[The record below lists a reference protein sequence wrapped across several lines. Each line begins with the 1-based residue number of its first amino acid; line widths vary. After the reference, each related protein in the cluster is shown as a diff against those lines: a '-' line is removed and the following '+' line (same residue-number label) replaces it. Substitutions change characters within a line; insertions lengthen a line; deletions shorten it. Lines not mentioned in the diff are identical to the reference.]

1 MGLGEA
7 VPETII
13 DRERRNGGDG
23 RTQGKTKFLGITRS
37 SSEMSCA
44 CRRSTNVEHLR
55 NRGFQVMKLK
65 ILGSILAGLML
76 IAGSAQA
83 AVLSLD
89 TTNSIAGNLDANF
102 TSSASGGLAS
112 SGDAITIYSGPA
124 IAGAVGGLQ
133 LDSTADLKVEYLGKE
148 AGFTNVFHLGGDLFN
163 TDLTIPPVSQTVL
176 GVGAG
181 IIQFLFQTSGSA
193 ASAENGGPIA
203 DGLSLA
209 FADLGD
215 GSFLALFD
223 DSGTGVDF
231 DDMVVRISVSQ
242 GVSQVPLP
250 PAVWLLIS
258 AILGLVSFTRICRSE
273 ARTA

>member
-1 MGLGEA
+1 
-7 VPETII
+7 
-13 DRERRNGGDG
+13 
-23 RTQGKTKFLGITRS
+23 
-37 SSEMSCA
+37 
-44 CRRSTNVEHLR
+44 
-55 NRGFQVMKLK
+55 MKLK

-258 AILGLVSFTRICRSE
+258 AILGLVSFTRIRRSE
-273 ARTA
+273 ARAG